1 MNSLFLL
8 LQGSSTQSKSELA
21 TQQVGIL
28 MKACVGKLQEEKKI
42 VKVEQQIKILKNAI
56 KVQMW
61 KR

>member
-1 MNSLFLL
+1 
-8 LQGSSTQSKSELA
+8 
-21 TQQVGIL
+21 

-61 KR
+61 KRQSKVYGILIAMSENAKYCNFGFS